1 MTRRARGSPISHLLL
16 GLVALAAAARPAVA
30 QSVSAPDLKAAFLFN
45 FARFADWPALPP
57 DAPITICVSGDEPLA
72 SALAS
77 ALHGQTAE
85 SHGIAVTRLAGADP
99 AWRTCQMLFIGGAD
113 KSQIARVVGD
123 AGTLPILTVS
133 DTARFAEAGGLIE
146 LYLDNGRMRFAINID
161 AVQRSRVRLSSRLLG
176 LAKIVREAHVQ

>member
-1 MTRRARGSPISHLLL
+1 MTRRARHSAIPHLLL

-57 DAPITICVSGDEPLA
+57 DAPIVLCVSGDDPLA

-77 ALHGQTAE
+77 TLRGQAAE
-85 SHGIAVTRLAGADP
+85 NRGVAVTRLASGDAS
-99 AWRTCQMLFIGGAD
+99 WRACQVLFIGGAN

-123 AGTLPILTVS
+123 AATMPILTVS
-133 DTARFAEAGGLIE
+133 DTARFAEAGGMIE

-161 AVQRSRVRLSSRLLG
+161 AVQRSHVRLSSRLLG
-176 LAKIVREAHVQ
+176 LAKIVREPHAQ